1 MPTGPCPKMIHASAG
16 RDISRAHEVLAWAP
30 RVPVKEGLARTIDY
44 FERLLVEE
52 GVREAI
58 VG

>member
-1 MPTGPCPKMIHASAG
+1 MIHASAG

-44 FERLLVEE
+44 FERLLAEE